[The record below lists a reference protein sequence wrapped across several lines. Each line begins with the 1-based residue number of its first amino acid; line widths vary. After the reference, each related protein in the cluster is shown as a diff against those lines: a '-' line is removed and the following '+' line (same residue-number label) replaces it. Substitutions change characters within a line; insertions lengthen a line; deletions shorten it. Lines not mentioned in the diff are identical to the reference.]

1 MMRLVVSHS
10 DGTGNFA
17 EARGYMVGGK
27 TGTAEKI
34 LAGNYNKKANL
45 ATFVATFPVH
55 EPRYVIVILVDEPK
69 GQKHSFGYSTAGW
82 VVAPAVRR
90 IVEQIAPILGILPV
104 DEKSPLIRQKMLL
117 DFKIGDEEATLAS
130 Y

>member
-1 MMRLVVSHS
+1 MRLVVSHA

-34 LAGNYNKKANL
+34 QARGYNKKANL
-45 ATFVATFPVH
+45 ATFVATFPAH

-69 GQKHSFGYSTAGW
+69 GQKHSHGYSTAGW

-90 IVEQIAPILGILPV
+90 IVEQIAPIL
-104 DEKSPLIRQKMLL
+104 EFFLL
-117 DFKIGDEEATLAS
+117 TKNRL
-130 Y
+130 